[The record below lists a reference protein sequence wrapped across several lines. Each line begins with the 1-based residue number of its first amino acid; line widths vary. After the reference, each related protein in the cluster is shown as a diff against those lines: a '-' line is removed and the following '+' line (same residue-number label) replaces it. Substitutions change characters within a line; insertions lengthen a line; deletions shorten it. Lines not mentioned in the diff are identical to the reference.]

1 MFIEIIKAVLMG
13 IVEGITEWLPVSST
27 GHMILLEQ
35 LVHFNASEEFLSM
48 FGWSSSW
55 ERSWRWWYCSG
66 KALAFGIR
74 RAGSAQPAV
83 FGWVKVIVA
92 TLPALLVSPLDD
104 WMEARFY
111 NHITVAA
118 HADPVRHPV
127 HLGGEPPAAPR
138 SGRPMQIGLR
148 EALIIGIWQVLAIIP
163 GTSRPAL
170 PSWAA
175 CCWAAPGAGGRVHL
189 LWPFRSWRG
198 PAAQGGQVC
207 AVRRSHH
214 RGRGG
219 RAGGGLRGGLCGQ
232 PGDHPL
238 LMDYQAPQLHRVWR
252 LPHPAGSGGAGR
264 GRRTGPGLAIRQ
276 KKCLQSAP
284 SGCAFVAMG
293 AETVLYLRYKVFAV
307 NAWKA
312 TVREELYAAVHRLLY
327 RLPLPGH
334 QPD

>member
-48 FGWSSSW
+48 FRVVIQLGSDPGGGGTVLEKLWP
-55 ERSWRWWYCSG
+55 
-66 KALAFGIR
+66 FGIR
-74 RAGSAQPAV
+74 RGRVSPKPAV
-83 FGWVKVIVA
+83 FGLWVKVIVA

-118 HADPVRHPV
+118 MLILYGIPV

-163 GTSRPAL
+163 GTSLLRRYHRGRPAAG
-170 PSWAA
+170 P
-175 CCWAAPGAGGRVHL
+175 APGAGGRVHL
-189 LWPFRSWRG
+189 LFGHSG
-198 PAAQGGQVC
+198 HGGGLAAQGGQVC

-219 RAGGGLRGGLCGQ
+219 RAGGGAAQ
-232 PGDHPL
+232 WPL
-238 LMDYQAPQLHRVWR
+238 WSAWR
-252 LPHPAGSGGAGR
+252 P
-264 GRRTGPGLAIRQ
+264 
-276 KKCLQSAP
+276 SA
-284 SGCAFVAMG
+284 F
-293 AETVLYLRYKVFAV
+293 
-307 NAWKA
+307 
-312 TVREELYAAVHRLLY
+312 
-327 RLPLPGH
+327 
-334 QPD
+334 